1 VSDVERVDRPR
12 ADGHDPGLL
21 TRVTNALV
29 ALHKEQ
35 FGRGPERSRTGFVDD
50 DTLVCTL
57 HDALLPAE
65 RAMVAMGHQVR
76 VQESRLFFQ
85 TATRDKFIGA
95 VETITGRK
103 VMAFSS
109 ATDPE
114 AAVVW
119 EVFTLEPATARE
131 T

>member
-1 VSDVERVDRPR
+1 VSNAERVDRPQ

-21 TRVTNALV
+21 TRVTNAMV
-29 ALHKEQ
+29 ALHKQQ
-35 FGRGPERSRTGFVDD
+35 FGRGPERSRAGFADD

-65 RAMVAMGHQVR
+65 RAMVAMGHQER

-85 TATRDKFIGA
+85 TATRDKFIDV

-103 VMAFSS
+103 VVAFSS
-109 ATDPE
+109 ATDPD
-114 AAVVW
+114 AATVW
-119 EVFTLEPATARE
+119 EVFTLEPTSARE